1 MALANRFRLS
11 GAAIAA
17 IWTLIWH
24 DCSEGACSYPHP
36 LPGQTLA
43 AGCLDESE
51 HDTERTDV
59 NGRHAHGPHVLYLPS
74 PERLQKRINRLSWSR
89 YGRRSQAVLRK

>member
-1 MALANRFRLS
+1 M
-11 GAAIAA
+11 
-17 IWTLIWH
+17 LIWL
-24 DCSEGACSYPHP
+24 DCSEGTCGYRHP

-43 AGCLDESE
+43 AGCLDENE

-59 NGRHAHGPHVLYLPS
+59 NDRHAHGPHVLYWLS
-74 PERLQKRINRLSWSR
+74 PERLQQCINRLSWSR